1 MTCTETKL
9 PPTMKAIVLHG
20 PGQANVD
27 SVPTPHPGPGS
38 ITIQVLHATVHNAT
52 KALIKGTAGARGHSM
67 KQPYPNTP
75 GGHGVGRVAA
85 SGQLVIFD
93 PLCPRPRREDG
104 DVAILHD
111 AFDGLDE
118 RTRAFARD
126 SWRNGCWAEYV
137 RVPLEN
143 TWPVGETVVV
153 TPATGLFSG
162 AAAVVAVSRS
172 ADKLA
177 RMEGIYPGLRTVVAG
192 KTGNLAAAIAA
203 HGPVDAVVDFSPPGA
218 TDSESLGQA
227 ILSLRRYGR
236 VCLTGGRGDAALPVS
251 HGFMVLKDLTVRASW
266 MYEREHV
273 RAPIKMAQP
282 GVLKLGKAAGLEVI
296 ASYPLERMGEALDKG
311 LEAGASELVVIGPQ

>member
-1 MTCTETKL
+1 M
-9 PPTMKAIVLHG
+9 
-20 PGQANVD
+20 
-27 SVPTPHPGPGS
+27 
-38 ITIQVLHATVHNAT
+38 VHNAAKT
-52 KALIKGTAGARGHSM
+52 LIKGTAGASGHSM

-85 SGQLVIFD
+85 SGPDTTAPELLRPGQLVIFD

-104 DVAILHD
+104 DVAILHG

-118 RTRAFARD
+118 RTGAFARD

-137 RVPLEN
+137 RAPLEN

-192 KTGNLAAAIAA
+192 KTGNLTCGYCRPRPCGRCCGFQPPWRDGFRVSGPADSFPPAVRTSLSHWWAWRCRAAGSPWL
-203 HGPVDAVVDFSPPGA
+203 HGVQG
-218 TDSESLGQA
+218 LG
-227 ILSLRRYGR
+227 S
-236 VCLTGGRGDAALPVS
+236 GGL
-251 HGFMVLKDLTVRASW
+251 
-266 MYEREHV
+266 
-273 RAPIKMAQP
+273 
-282 GVLKLGKAAGLEVI
+282 VLKLGKPAGLEVI
-296 ASYPLERMGEALDKG
+296 ASYPLERMDEALDKG
-311 LEAGASELVVIGPQ
+311 LETGASELVAIGPQ

>member
-9 PPTMKAIVLHG
+9 PATIKAIVLHR
-20 PGQANVD
+20 PGQATVD

-38 ITIQVLHATVHNAT
+38 ITIQVLHAMVHNAAKT
-52 KALIKGTAGARGHSM
+52 LIKGTAGTSGHSM

-85 SGQLVIFD
+85 SGPDTTAPELLRPGQLVIFD
-93 PLCPRPRREDG
+93 PLVRARDDG
-104 DVAILHD
+104 DVAILHG

-137 RVPLEN
+137 RAPLEN

-162 AAAVVAVSRS
+162 AAAAAAVSRS

-177 RMEGIYPGLRTVVAG
+177 RMEGIYPGLKTVVAG
-192 KTGNLAAAIAA
+192 KTGNLTCGYCRPRPRGRCCGFQPPWREGFGVP
-203 HGPVDAVVDFSPPGA
+203 GPGDSFPPA
-218 TDSESLGQA
+218 
-227 ILSLRRYGR
+227 
-236 VCLTGGRGDAALPVS
+236 
-251 HGFMVLKDLTVRASW
+251 DLTVRASW
-266 MYEREHV
+266 MYEREYA
-273 RAPIKMAQP
+273 RALVKMAEL
-282 GVLKLGKAAGLEVI
+282 GVLKLRKAAGLEVI
-296 ASYPLERMGEALDKG
+296 ASYPLERMEEAVDKG